1 MWFAHAA
8 IMVQEVANLL
18 QPETCRRYLD
28 GTVGGGG
35 HTERIL
41 IDSSP
46 EGKVLALDRDDDA
59 VAAAGERLHAFG
71 DRVIVRWGN
80 FSAAT
85 EILEEIGWGL
95 VDGVVLDLGVSSHQL
110 ESKERGFSFLANA
123 RLDMRMDRRQSLDA
137 AAIVNSFSVAEL
149 ERILRDFGEE
159 RQARRIALAVEA
171 ERKAKPL
178 ETTAQLARLIER
190 IKGSRGRGR
199 HPATQAF
206 QALRIA
212 VNNELQHL
220 ERFLDDG
227 YRLLAPKGRMVII
240 SFHSLED
247 RLVKTAFRKWNRD
260 CLCPPK
266 APTCRCGWTR
276 KAKLLTKRPMGPSPS
291 EIETNPRARSAKLRA
306 VERI

>member
-8 IMVQEVANLL
+8 VMVQEVANLL
-18 QPETCRRYLD
+18 QPETGRRYLD

-35 HTERIL
+35 HAERIL

-46 EGKVLALDRDDDA
+46 EGKVLGLDRDDEA
-59 VAAAGERLHAFG
+59 VVAAGERLHVFG
-71 DRVIVRWGN
+71 DRVIVRQGN

-149 ERILRDFGEE
+149 ERILRDYGEE
-159 RQARRIALAVEA
+159 RQARRIALALES
-171 ERKAKPL
+171 ERKTKPL
-178 ETTAQLARLIER
+178 ETTEQLARLIER
-190 IKGSRGRGR
+190 IKGSRRGGR

-212 VNNELQHL
+212 VNDELQHL
-220 ERFLDDG
+220 ERFLEDG
-227 YRLLAPKGRMVII
+227 YQLLSPKGRMVII
-240 SFHSLED
+240 SFQSLED

-291 EIETNPRARSAKLRA
+291 EIKTNPRARSAKLRA

>member
-8 IMVQEVANLL
+8 VMVQEVANLL
-18 QPETCRRYLD
+18 QPETGRRYLD

-35 HTERIL
+35 HAERIL

-46 EGKVLALDRDDDA
+46 EGKVLGLDRDDEA
-59 VAAAGERLHAFG
+59 VVAAGERLHVFG
-71 DRVIVRWGN
+71 DRVILRQGN

-85 EILEEIGWGL
+85 EILKEIGWGL

-137 AAIVNSFSVAEL
+137 ARIVNSCSVAEL
-149 ERILRDFGEE
+149 ERILRDYGEE
-159 RQARRIALAVEA
+159 RQARRIALALES
-171 ERKAKPL
+171 ERKTKPL
-178 ETTAQLARLIER
+178 ETTEQLARLIGR
-190 IKGSRGRGR
+190 IKGSRRGGR
-199 HPATQAF
+199 HPATQTF

-212 VNNELQHL
+212 VNDELQHL
-220 ERFLDDG
+220 ERFLEDG
-227 YRLLAPKGRMVII
+227 YQLLAPKGRMVII

-247 RLVKTAFRKWNRD
+247 RLVKTAFRKWSRD

-276 KAKLLTKRPMGPSPS
+276 KAKLLTKRPMGPSPN
-291 EIETNPRARSAKLRA
+291 EIERNPRARSAKLRA

>member
-59 VAAAGERLHAFG
+59 VAAAGERLHTFG

-291 EIETNPRARSAKLRA
+291 EIKTNPRARSAKLRA